1 MNTALTHRAI
11 ALAGV
16 YQSAELVVQIAW
28 EGRAE
33 PAALE
38 ASLESL
44 FKFEARDYL
53 EVYGGPEGL
62 KLGLRTL
69 KSVFNR
75 QQLPHTLE
83 RTRYVVNLMFL
94 EKRLRKAPQCLDE
107 LNRALHEAARH
118 LEQFPPTHINTLSR
132 LGQIYQETI
141 STLGPRIIVN
151 GDPAILNNPDNASRI
166 RAVLL
171 SGIRAAVLWHQ
182 AGGNRWRMMLERNA
196 MLDEIDSLLAA
207 V

>member
-1 MNTALTHRAI
+1 MNTAVTHRVI

-28 EGRAE
+28 DGRAD

-44 FKFEARDYL
+44 FKFDARDYL
-53 EVYGGPEGL
+53 EVYGGPTGL

-69 KSVFNR
+69 KAVFNR
-75 QQLPHTLE
+75 QQLPHALE

-94 EKRLRKAPQCLDE
+94 EKRLRKTPQCAQELD
-107 LNRALHEAARH
+107 RRLHEAARQ
-118 LEQFPPTHINTLSR
+118 LEHFPATHINTISR

-151 GDPAILNNPDNASRI
+151 GDPALLNNPDNASRI

-171 SGIRAAVLWHQ
+171 AGIRAAVLWHQ
-182 AGGNRWRMMLERNA
+182 AGGNRWRMMLERTA
-196 MLDEIDSLLAA
+196 MLAEIDSLLAA